1 MHLAARILGPLRV
14 VAGVEVV
21 RVLLLP
27 VRLVRVDGV
36 DGDGL
41 VAAVRGDGAQ
51 LLALLVEDVLLDE
64 RVPAE
69 ELQLL
74 VQPGAN
80 ARDLYRQGNKIVRS
94 ILNVALSVELWWRL
108 TS

>member
-1 MHLAARILGPLRV
+1 MHLAARILVPLRV

-27 VRLVRVDGV
+27 VRLIRVDGV

-64 RVPAE
+64 RVPAK
-69 ELQLL
+69 EL
-74 VQPGAN
+74 
-80 ARDLYRQGNKIVRS
+80 
-94 ILNVALSVELWWRL
+94 
-108 TS
+108 